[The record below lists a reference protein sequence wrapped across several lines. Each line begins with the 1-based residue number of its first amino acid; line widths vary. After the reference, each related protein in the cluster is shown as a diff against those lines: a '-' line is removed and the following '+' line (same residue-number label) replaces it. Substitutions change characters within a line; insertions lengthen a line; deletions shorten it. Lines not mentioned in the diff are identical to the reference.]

1 MIVLGIDPGTA
12 KMGWGV
18 VEKKKGKSK
27 NKKRRSQGS
36 KVSIRHVA
44 HGMFKTPSSEP
55 KGKRLAS
62 LKQEVGQLLKEYKVD
77 EVVAEKIFFNINKKS
92 AISVSQALGT
102 VHLVAAEL
110 NVPVYEYN
118 ALEVKL
124 LIAGHGR
131 ADKKIVQAEIKK
143 KLRLKKHP
151 TPVHAADALA
161 VACCHILKNNGT

>member
-18 VEKKKGKSK
+18 VEKKKRKGR
-27 NKKRRSQGS
+27 NKKRRSQSS
-36 KVSIRHVA
+36 KVSIRYVA
-44 HGMFKTPSSEP
+44 HGMLKTPSSES

-62 LKQEVGQLLKEYKVD
+62 LKREVGQLLREYQVD
-77 EVVAEKIFFNINKKS
+77 EIAAEKVFFNINKKS

-110 NVPVYEYN
+110 NVPIYEYN
-118 ALEVKL
+118 ALEAKL

-131 ADKKIVQAEIKK
+131 ADKKFVQKEIKK
-143 KLRLKKHP
+143 RLRLKKHP

-161 VACCHILKNNGT
+161 VACCHILKK